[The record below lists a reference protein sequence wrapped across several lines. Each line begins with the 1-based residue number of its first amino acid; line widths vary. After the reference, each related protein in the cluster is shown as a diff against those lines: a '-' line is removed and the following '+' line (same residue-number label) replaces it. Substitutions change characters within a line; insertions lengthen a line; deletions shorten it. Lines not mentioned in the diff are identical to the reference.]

1 MSNIEQFEAVP
12 NPLIAQPDFNVP
24 ADMEA
29 AFDELISH
37 YPKKRSAT
45 LMLLHAIQER
55 YGFISQEATEWVA
68 KKLELQPINV
78 LEVVTF
84 YPMFKHRPVGK
95 WHLKVCRTLSCALA
109 GSYKLH
115 AGFCTKLGLDPHA
128 HGAQTTKDGQITVEL
143 VECLAACGTAPVLL
157 CNETLHDNVSEAKAA
172 EIMGACK

>member
-1 MSNIEQFEAVP
+1 MSNVEQFEAVP
-12 NPLIAQPDFNVP
+12 NPLIPQPDFKVP

-29 AFDELISH
+29 ALDELITH

-55 YGFISQEATEWVA
+55 YGFVSEEATNWVA

-128 HGAQTTKDGQITVEL
+128 HCAQTTKDGQITVEF
-143 VECLAACGTAPVLL
+143 VECLAACGTAPVML
-157 CNETLHDNVSEAKAA
+157 CNETLHENVSEAKAA
-172 EIMGACK
+172 ELLGGCK